1 LLSLLL
7 AQMVDDKLWISSFE
21 EAIKRHDADSIR
33 ELLQN
38 PPSSDDIDLLKQIL
52 LLTMDAEIILCEMRQ
67 KLVNE
72 RNVILSYS

>member
-1 LLSLLL
+1 
-7 AQMVDDKLWISSFE
+7 MVDDKLWISSFE